1 MRLINAEELLAIHR
15 AKEPS
20 RSRLFAAWLQQ
31 RGRQA
36 MRTTLRRVADRR
48 GQGWLLN
55 DPGFIEDA
63 MCWASFVAWQ
73 AIVGFRW
80 FCPHCLEP
88 DVRYGQKRS
97 TSFATERGLRLHLA
111 FTHDEREC
119 KMPASGI
126 VRRVHYMIGSALQ
139 KAVRTRARYVVRYQ
153 GAARY
158 GFDDPLFRPT
168 NEAVPVFMASKPL
181 AQDSIE
187 FEDRTALHLL
197 AEVEIRLDRER
208 LAARLDSQIRYGAA
222 LLLSGLSI
230 EKATELCSALGD
242 RDLIMHRRCSD
253 GDSE

>member
-1 MRLINAEELLAIHR
+1 MRLIDAEELLAIHR

-20 RSRLFAAWLQQ
+20 RSRLFATWLQQ
-31 RGRQA
+31 RGRLA

-55 DPGFIEDA
+55 DSGFVEDA
-63 MCWASFVAWQ
+63 VCWASFIAWQ

-80 FCPHCLEP
+80 FCPHCRKP
-88 DVRYGQKRS
+88 DVRYGQKRCM
-97 TSFATERGLRLHLA
+97 SFATERGLRLHLA
-111 FTHDEREC
+111 FMHDER

-126 VRRVHYMIGSALQ
+126 DRRVHYMIGSALQ
-139 KAVRTRARYVVRYQ
+139 RAVRTRARYVVRYQ

-168 NEAVPVFMASKPL
+168 DEAVPVFMASKPL

-187 FEDRTALHLL
+187 FEDRTALHAL

-242 RDLIMHRRCSD
+242 RALTMHRRSSD
-253 GDSE
+253 GE